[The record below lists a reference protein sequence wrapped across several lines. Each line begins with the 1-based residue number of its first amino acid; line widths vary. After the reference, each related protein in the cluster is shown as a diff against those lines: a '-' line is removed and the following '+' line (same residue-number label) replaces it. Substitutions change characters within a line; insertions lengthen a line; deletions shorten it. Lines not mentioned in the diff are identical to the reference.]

1 MADKEFSAIYPY
13 SFAEAKQLGELNDWK
28 ASHKENIACKNAIEA
43 AIRRDFD
50 GMHLN
55 GDCAESVINQFGY
68 HRVSYVLANSLQC
81 KAYDGRFSRGN
92 HDWAKQTYIPPDKD
106 SYSNRNLDF
115 AVDSHPA
122 VLDGFVSQYRRVYQ
136 ALGLFDHTQC
146 LPDTEKQDFEGKV
159 LVLSPGI
166 LKENSLTAQ
175 DQLWLCTGG
184 FGAHAGASGR
194 AVFAVNLADG
204 EKTRWNRTDFAGV
217 LAESHLPDWARERLL
232 EIQEQKQAPS
242 AMGGMTMQ

>member
-1 MADKEFSAIYPY
+1 MADKKFPSVYPH
-13 SFAEAKQLGELNDWK
+13 SFAQAKQLGELNDWK
-28 ASHKENIACKNAIEA
+28 ASHKENIACKNAIEE
-43 AIRRDFD
+43 AIRRGFD
-50 GMHLN
+50 GMYLKS
-55 GDCAESVINQFGY
+55 DCAESVLNQFGY

-81 KAYDGRFSRGN
+81 KDYDGRFSRGN

-122 VLDGFVSQYRRVYQ
+122 VLDGFVNQYRRAYQ
-136 ALGLFDHTQC
+136 ALGLFDHTHC

-159 LVLSPGI
+159 VVLSPKV
-166 LKENSLTAQ
+166 LKENCLTVQ

-184 FGAHAGASGR
+184 FGAHVGANGR

-204 EKTRWNRTDFAGV
+204 KKTRWTRTDFAGV
-217 LAESHLPDWARERLL
+217 LAESHLPDWAKEKLS
-232 EIQEQKQAPS
+232 EIQEQAPF